1 MAATYT
7 VAYLNVAYA
16 SAKNMFAIY
25 NGAGSGKIIK
35 IRRIWMISSS
45 TAATGT
51 FGIMSLGIFSGA
63 YTAGTGGTFLKHDS
77 NSAAVPA
84 QIVTAQNPTGIT
96 ITGLLR
102 VIGRSGEE
110 IIVSDNKLS
119 AFGALVPL
127 NCIYDAGYGD
137 ANIQPITLRE
147 GEGIVLRTATSVQP
161 TGNTSMYI
169 ELTLE

>member
-25 NGAGSGKIIK
+25 NGSGSGKIVK

-45 TAATGT
+45 STATGT
-51 FGIMSLGIFSGA
+51 FGIMSLGRFSNA
-63 YTAGTGGTFLKHDS
+63 YTGGTGGTFLKHDS
-77 NSAAVPA
+77 NSASVPA
-84 QIVTAQNPTGIT
+84 QIVTAQNPTAVT
-96 ITGLLR
+96 INGLIR

-110 IIVSDNKLS
+110 IVVSDNKLS

-137 ANIQPITLRE
+137 ANVQPITLRE
-147 GEGIVLRTATSVQP
+147 TEGIVLQAGTGVQP
-161 TGNTSMYI
+161 TGSTSMYI